1 MTTEAAPLRVII
13 VDDEP
18 LARQRL
24 RDLLDEAGGIDLVAE
39 CTDGTTVLDAVAA
52 TRPDVAL
59 LDVRMPGRDGIGV
72 TDLLRALGD
81 DGPVVVFTTAHAKPA
96 LDLRTTN
103 YLLKPYS
110 AERLAT
116 VLDRAREVLRARQAD
131 HLAALCS
138 RSLSSGR

>member
-1 MTTEAAPLRVII
+1 MTEAAPLRVMI

-18 LARQRL
+18 LARRRL

-39 CTDGTTVLDAVAA
+39 CGNGTTVLDAVAA

-72 TDLLRALGD
+72 AELLRALGD
-81 DGPVVVFTTAHAKPA
+81 DGPVVVFTTAHAKHA
-96 LDLRTTN
+96 GGTSVHTAG

-110 AERLAT
+110 ADRLASA
-116 VLDRAREVLRARQAD
+116 LDRARQVLRARQAD
-131 HLAALCS
+131 RHCAPRAP
-138 RSLSSGR
+138 GRE